1 MSHGLRWWALSALA
15 ASGLLATASPS
26 AAQEIRVGVGYTA
39 QSIVYPGSHGTERGS
54 SVNAEYL
61 FKPITALHF
70 IGSPRPFV
78 GVSASLNGFTDFAS
92 IGLLWRVERGRF
104 YADLGAGGAVHNGEL
119 FLPPPMVGLPL
130 EENLRRREIR
140 EERSEFGYRELYHAM
155 FDVGWRLNDRWAVEL
170 LGQHWSNAHLGTS
183 SNDGADILSARLAFR
198 L

>member
-1 MSHGLRWWALSALA
+1 MSYALRSATLGVLA
-15 ASGLLATASPS
+15 ASGFLGMASPS
-26 AAQEIRVGVGYTA
+26 AAQEIRVGLGYTA
-39 QSIVYPGSHGTERGS
+39 QSLIYPGSHGTERGA

-61 FKPITALHF
+61 FKPVTALHF
-70 IGSPRPFV
+70 IGSPRPFAN
-78 GVSASLNGFTDFAS
+78 VSVSLDGFTDFAT

-130 EENLRRREIR
+130 EENIRRRQIR
-140 EERSEFGYRELYHAM
+140 EERSEFAYRELFHAT

-170 LGQHWSNAHLGTS
+170 LGQHWSNGHLGTS
-183 SNDGADILSARLAFR
+183 SNDGADILSARLAYR